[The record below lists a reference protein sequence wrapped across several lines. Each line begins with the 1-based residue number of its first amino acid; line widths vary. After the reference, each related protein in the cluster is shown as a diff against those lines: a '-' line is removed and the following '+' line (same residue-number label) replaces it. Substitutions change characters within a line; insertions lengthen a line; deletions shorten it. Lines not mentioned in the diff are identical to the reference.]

1 MEVTFKDLDKV
12 DICKEKNI
20 KGLEELELNVI
31 DSDKV
36 YLLSD
41 MNTKKEKLDSKKE
54 TKNNKKE
61 SQNSSKKSTTSKKNN
76 YTGTGVIQTAPVETN
91 NKFINAVQHVV
102 DEQRKKEIAEISKVP
117 VDFPYK
123 RVNVLTDAELQLFN
137 FMKNNLCQ
145 VDRIEILPKVRLA
158 DVATLDTRITTDK
171 SYLWKVTNKHIDFLI
186 CKADTLDIICA
197 VELDDY
203 THETPEAKEKDMFIM
218 QVLDTVGIKTVRIRT
233 RIRAIERSDL
243 SLIDDY
249 INIALAP
256 KCPYCG
262 KQMYPKQSRVG
273 HRFYACEDFINC
285 RNTIDIDPRGA
296 KLP

>member
-1 MEVTFKDLDKV
+1 MEVIFKDLDKI

-20 KGLEELELNVI
+20 KGLDELELNVI
-31 DSDKV
+31 DSNKV

-41 MNTKKEKLDSKKE
+41 MNTKKE
-54 TKNNKKE
+54 TKNN
-61 SQNSSKKSTTSKKNN
+61 SKKNTTSKKNN
-76 YTGTGVIQTAPVETN
+76 YAGTGVIQTAPVETN

-102 DEQRKKEIAEISKVP
+102 EEQRKKEIAEISKIP
-117 VDFPYK
+117 AEFPYK
-123 RVNVLTDAELQLFN
+123 KVNLLTDAELQLFN

-145 VDRIEILPKVRLA
+145 VDRIEIMPKVRLA

-171 SYLWKVTNKHIDFLI
+171 SYLWKVTSKHIDFLI

-249 INIALAP
+249 INKALAP